1 MNRCLDRWLTL
12 MLLALLG
19 WAGWSSLHWLWH
31 GADWTVV
38 VTNLPLYAVGSY
50 PEAERW
56 RPLLCILAVVVLIVI
71 TLLGPRLGRWRR
83 SLPLLGVPWLPS
95 GFGFLQG
102 VWASLL

>member
-1 MNRCLDRWLTL
+1 MNRWLDRWLTL

-19 WAGWSSLHWLWH
+19 WAGWSCLHWLWY

-56 RPLLCILAVVVLIVI
+56 RPLLCIVANRLRLIPNSSTNPKI
-71 TLLGPRLGRWRR
+71 AIRL
-83 SLPLLGVPWLPS
+83 V
-95 GFGFLQG
+95 F
-102 VWASLL
+102 